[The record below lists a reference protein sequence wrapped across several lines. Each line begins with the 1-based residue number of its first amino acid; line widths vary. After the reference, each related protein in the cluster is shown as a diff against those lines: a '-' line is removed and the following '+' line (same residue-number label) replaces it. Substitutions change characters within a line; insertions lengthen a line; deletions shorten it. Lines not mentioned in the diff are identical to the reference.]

1 MILLSQ
7 KNWEADMA
15 DAMESITHN
24 GFRYEWLGQST
35 MRITAPSGFV
45 IYTDPVMLD
54 SGAPEAGLIL
64 ITHHHVDHC
73 LPEFVVPLRGAGT
86 KIGAFHESYIKH
98 CVQEIKGARTIKVGQ
113 TITLGPAI
121 VTGVEAYA
129 ARGFHMKGEGCG
141 FLIEIEGQRIYFAGD
156 TQRIPEMDAL
166 GKIDVAILPIADNIH
181 SIDAAD
187 MARAAVAMGA
197 TLFVPVH
204 FTPGGEGE
212 PEIKEGEFFSKDP
225 RFFTSPADPAT
236 LAPLFEG
243 TKTKIALLKKL
254 GSRAAE

>member
-1 MILLSQ
+1 M
-7 KNWEADMA
+7 AA
-15 DAMESITHN
+15 DAKESIKHN
-24 GFRYEWLGQST
+24 GFKYEWLGQST
-35 MRITAPSGFV
+35 VRITTPSGFV

-54 SGAPEAGLIL
+54 TGAPKAGLIL

-73 LPEFVVPLRGAGT
+73 LPEFIVPLRGPET

-113 TITLGPAI
+113 TVTLGPAA

-156 TQRIPEMDAL
+156 TQRIPEMGAL
-166 GKIDVAILPIADNIH
+166 GVVDAAILPIADNIH
-181 SIDAAD
+181 AIDAAD
-187 MARAAVAMGA
+187 MARAAVAMSAG
-197 TLFVPVH
+197 LFVPVH
-204 FTPGGEGE
+204 FTPEGEGD

-225 RFFTSPADPAT
+225 RFFTSPADPAA
-236 LAPLFEG
+236 LVPMFEG
-243 TKTKIALLKKL
+243 TGTVVALLKKL
-254 GSRAAE
+254 GSRPAK